1 MSIFAVQKQIIT
13 KNVKIMEKNV
23 KKCLLIGVITLVFW
37 MISLTIM
44 SIVNDRSR
52 LSEETQTEIA
62 ETWSG
67 KQEFIG
73 PLLCVPV
80 YDDAVNFSKPY
91 TCMYV
96 LPERIEIN
104 SDIESET
111 LHRGIFDAS
120 VYRTSVSGKG
130 VFNLK
135 EMSATGNVAGNK
147 NIVRY
152 DWSNVQIITSI
163 GDKRGIE
170 DSPKFLIG
178 DKSFELNQHF
188 NNYGNSS
195 LRPVTGYYKDAVCGI
210 VDLTSMVGQ
219 EEVSFELSAELK
231 GSEELDIA
239 PIGKNTAISMRGNC
253 KDPSFNGFLLPSSR
267 EVTENGFSATWKISS
282 LNRND
287 VDQVLYSADLNYE
300 FQTVGTRLLIKGGQ
314 YTQTDRALKYA
325 FLVILLS
332 LAAVFV
338 SEMCVKSEINVLSY
352 LLIGAALV
360 LFYLMLLSF
369 SEWIGF
375 SSSYFLSALLILGMI
390 TLYLKA
396 ILKKNNIAMAACSF
410 MALVDVFIYVL
421 LSIASMALLVGT
433 LGLFVILGVAM
444 FFSLRLIKRTEQTVS

>member
-1 MSIFAVQKQIIT
+1 
-13 KNVKIMEKNV
+13 MEKNV
-23 KKCLLIGVITLVFW
+23 KKCLLIGAMTLVFW
-37 MISLTIM
+37 LVSLIIM
-44 SIVNDRSR
+44 GIVNDRSR
-52 LSEETQTEIA
+52 LSEETQKEIA

-67 KQEFIG
+67 KQEFVG

-80 YDDAVNFSKPY
+80 YDDADNRTKPY
-91 TCMYV
+91 ICMYV
-96 LPERIEIN
+96 LPERMEIS
-104 SDIESET
+104 SDVESET

-120 VYRTSVSGKG
+120 VYRTKVSGKG

-135 EMSATGNVAGNK
+135 EMSATDKVAGNE
-147 NIVRY
+147 NTVRY
-152 DWSNVQIITSI
+152 DWSNAQIITSI

-170 DSPKFLIG
+170 ESLKFRIG
-178 DKSFELNQHF
+178 DKSIELNQHF
-188 NNYGNSS
+188 SSFGNSS
-195 LRPVTGYYKDAVCGI
+195 LKVVTGYQLDAICGF
-210 VDLTSMVGQ
+210 VDLTDMVGR
-219 EEVSFELSAELK
+219 EEVSFELTAELK
-231 GSEELDIA
+231 GSDELDFA
-239 PIGKNTAISMRGNC
+239 PVGQSSVISMKGNC

-267 EVTENGFSATWKISS
+267 EVSEDGFTATWKISS

-287 VDQVLYSADLNYE
+287 VDQVFYSDAVHYE
-300 FQTVGTRLLIKGGQ
+300 FETVGTRLLIQGGQ

-369 SEWIGF
+369 SEWLGF

-444 FFSLRLIKRTEQTVS
+444 FFSLRLINKTGQPAS

>member
-1 MSIFAVQKQIIT
+1 
-13 KNVKIMEKNV
+13 MEKNV

-80 YDDAVNFSKPY
+80 FDDAVNFSKPY

-135 EMSATGNVAGNK
+135 EMSAMGNVAGNK

-195 LRPVTGYYKDAVCGI
+195 LRPVT
-210 VDLTSMVGQ
+210 S
-219 EEVSFELSAELK
+219 
-231 GSEELDIA
+231 
-239 PIGKNTAISMRGNC
+239 
-253 KDPSFNGFLLPSSR
+253 
-267 EVTENGFSATWKISS
+267 
-282 LNRND
+282 
-287 VDQVLYSADLNYE
+287 
-300 FQTVGTRLLIKGGQ
+300 
-314 YTQTDRALKYA
+314 
-325 FLVILLS
+325 
-332 LAAVFV
+332 
-338 SEMCVKSEINVLSY
+338 
-352 LLIGAALV
+352 
-360 LFYLMLLSF
+360 
-369 SEWIGF
+369 
-375 SSSYFLSALLILGMI
+375 
-390 TLYLKA
+390 
-396 ILKKNNIAMAACSF
+396 
-410 MALVDVFIYVL
+410 
-421 LSIASMALLVGT
+421 
-433 LGLFVILGVAM
+433 
-444 FFSLRLIKRTEQTVS
+444 